1 MIDRRNENNEIV
13 FDEEYDLDG
22 LIRLLDSEEAAMELM
37 YYDEDEDRHYR
48 NRYESFECERGI
60 NYILAKVERY
70 LEEDTENSLFV
81 AIAATYNGRLALY
94 DGRMV
99 KEEDVNLGELEL
111 GKDLVYGVLVR
122 KVDENYIFTEVVYHD
137 GGETTSSWASAIDD
151 AGILTREL
159 ERLIIQFGEE

>member
-70 LEEDTENSLFV
+70 LEEDVENSLFV
-81 AIAATYNGRLALY
+81 AIAATYDGRLALY

-111 GKDLVYGVLVR
+111 GKDLVYGVLVQ
-122 KVDENYIFTEVVYHD
+122 KIDENYIFTEVVYHD
-137 GGETTSSWASAIDD
+137 GGETTSSWATTIDD

-159 ERLIIQFGEE
+159 ERLVVQFGEE